1 MIIVRGI
8 RKEREKNCQFYKK
21 DDEETEEENE
31 VYRNL
36 TYSSIQLRRRD
47 KAMKA
52 FEFL

>member
-8 RKEREKNCQFYKK
+8 WKERGKNCQFYKK

-31 VYRNL
+31 VYRNV
-36 TYSSIQLRRRD
+36 TYSCIQLRRRD

-52 FEFL
+52 FEFR

>member
-1 MIIVRGI
+1 MRCI
-8 RKEREKNCQFYKK
+8 RKEKEGKIVNFIKK

-36 TYSSIQLRRRD
+36 TYSCIQLRRRD